1 MRRSITVA
9 VIILVVLL
17 TAVGGYIY
25 YVHNAGEKEVLLV
38 STTTSLF
45 DTGLLDAV
53 EDDFESRYPVDI
65 RFTAVGTGIAIQQAE
80 RGDVDCSLVHAPQ
93 LEREFLESG
102 NGVNRRIVAYNYFAI
117 VGPES
122 DPAGIKG
129 KAPLDT
135 LRRIV
140 ETNSTFI
147 SRDDNSGT
155 NTKELEL
162 WKTLGYSRDKLLKCS
177 WYKTTGQGM
186 GATLVM
192 ADELNGY
199 TLADMGTYLKFS
211 SDKRIGSVVLVEGG
225 RELMNAYSAIAVN
238 PKKHPNVNFDGS
250 MEFID
255 YLCSDETQRLIG
267 EYGKGEYGIALFYPA
282 RQLLQDRSSQEYA
295 WMRDLAFIDGAEC
308 PERYRL

>member
-1 MRRSITVA
+1 MRRNIA
-9 VIILVVLL
+9 AAMLIAVVLL
-17 TAVGGYIY
+17 AAVGGYLY
-25 YVHNAGEKEVLLV
+25 LRNTEEVLMV

-45 DTGLLDAV
+45 DTGLLDV
-53 EDDFESRYPVDI
+53 LERDFESRYPIDI

-80 RGDVDCSLVHAPQ
+80 RGDVDCSLVHAPS
-93 LEREFLESG
+93 LERGFLESG
-102 NGVNRRIVAYNYFAI
+102 NGVNRRIIAYNYFAI
-117 VGPES
+117 VGPKN

-129 KAPLDT
+129 MAPLDA

-140 ETNSTFI
+140 STNSTFI

-162 WKTLGYSRDKLLKCS
+162 WKALGYTRDKLLNCS

-192 ADELNGY
+192 ADELKGY

-225 RELMNAYSAIAVN
+225 RELMNVYSAIAVN

-250 MEFID
+250 TEFID

-267 EYGKGEYGIALFYPA
+267 EYGKNEYKRGLFYPA
-282 RQLLQDRSSQEYA
+282 RRLLRDRNSQEYN
-295 WMRDLAFIDGAEC
+295 WIRDLAFIDGAEC
-308 PERYRL
+308 PEKYRL

>member
-1 MRRSITVA
+1 MRRNIA
-9 VIILVVLL
+9 AAMLIAVVLL
-17 TAVGGYIY
+17 AAVGGYLY
-25 YVHNAGEKEVLLV
+25 LRNTEEVLMV

-45 DTGLLDAV
+45 DTGLLDV
-53 EDDFESRYPVDI
+53 LERDFESRYPIDI

-80 RGDVDCSLVHAPQ
+80 RGDVDCSLVHAPS
-93 LEREFLESG
+93 LERGFLESG
-102 NGVNRRIVAYNYFAI
+102 NGVNRRIIAYNYFAI

-129 KAPLDT
+129 KEPLDA

-140 ETNSTFI
+140 STNSTFI

-162 WKTLGYSRDKLLKCS
+162 WKALGYTRDKLLNCS

-192 ADELNGY
+192 ADELKGY

-225 RELMNAYSAIAVN
+225 RELMNVYSAIAVN

-250 MEFID
+250 TEFID

-267 EYGKGEYGIALFYPA
+267 EYGKNEYKRGLFYPA
-282 RQLLQDRSSQEYA
+282 RHLLRDRNSQEYN
-295 WMRDLAFIDGAEC
+295 WIRDLAFIDGAEC
-308 PERYRL
+308 PEKYRL